1 MLVSRVLD
9 QRKRV
14 SLRKLHRRVLMA
26 RKRDAQG
33 AASSSNRRDQDRSSM
48 RSSRTS
54 RAASSSR
61 EGSVSQSGRVARGGR
76 SALEG
81 RPSRIGG
88 DASSAR
94 SSRLGLESSARS
106 RRDVRNGSQA
116 RTSARPSRR
125 EPELD
130 PAQESRD
137 ADGAAAGHALLQRS
151 KSARLFQTV
160 LSVHLRVLFAL
171 RRLCARLGALR

>member
-94 SSRLGLESSARS
+94 SSRSLESSVRS

-116 RTSARPSRR
+116 RTSAVRLAENPSSILRKR
-125 EPELD
+125 AVMPHG
-130 PAQESRD
+130 SGCR
-137 ADGAAAGHALLQRS
+137 HALLQRS
-151 KSARLFQTV
+151 KSARLFQMV

>member
-1 MLVSRVLD
+1 M
-9 QRKRV
+9 
-14 SLRKLHRRVLMA
+14 
-26 RKRDAQG
+26 
-33 AASSSNRRDQDRSSM
+33 
-48 RSSRTS
+48 
-54 RAASSSR
+54 
-61 EGSVSQSGRVARGGR
+61 ARGGR

-94 SSRLGLESSARS
+94 SSRSLESSVRS

-125 EPELD
+125 EPEID

-137 ADGAAAGHALLQRS
+137 AARQRLQARTAATQQERSTLSDGAQRS
-151 KSARLFQTV
+151 SARPARADTLMRTARRTAVSKDEPQTEDT
-160 LSVHLRVLFAL
+160 SPSTNARA
-171 RRLCARLGALR
+171 RRGTAQSARRSRAEGKRRSQADQTNNMLGGEQGIPHN

>member
-9 QRKRV
+9 QRKRA
-14 SLRKLHRRVLMA
+14 SLRKLHRRALMA

-33 AASSSNRRDQDRSSM
+33 AASSPARRDQDRSNM

-61 EGSVSQSGRVARGGR
+61 EGSVSQSGRAMRGGR
-76 SALEG
+76 SASEG
-81 RPSRIGG
+81 RPSRTSGNV
-88 DASSAR
+88 SSSR
-94 SSRLGLESSARS
+94 SSRSQESSVRS
-106 RRDVRNGSQA
+106 RRDAQRGSQA

-125 EPELD
+125 EPEID

-137 ADGAAAGHALLQRS
+137 AARQRLQARTAATLDSFRRRS
-151 KSARLFQTV
+151 AFI
-160 LSVHLRVLFAL
+160 
-171 RRLCARLGALR
+171 CAPCSCRYAYAHGQAYCGIKR

>member
-1 MLVSRVLD
+1 M
-9 QRKRV
+9 
-14 SLRKLHRRVLMA
+14 
-26 RKRDAQG
+26 
-33 AASSSNRRDQDRSSM
+33 
-48 RSSRTS
+48 
-54 RAASSSR
+54 
-61 EGSVSQSGRVARGGR
+61 ARGGR

-94 SSRLGLESSARS
+94 SSRSLESSVRS

-137 ADGAAAGHALLQRS
+137 AARQRLQARAAATQQERSSLSDGAQRS
-151 KSARLFQTV
+151 SARPVRAETLMRTARRTAVAKDEPQTEAA
-160 LSVHLRVLFAL
+160 SPSTNTRT
-171 RRLCARLGALR
+171 RREAAQSARSARAEGKRRSQAEPDEQYAGGRTGDSS